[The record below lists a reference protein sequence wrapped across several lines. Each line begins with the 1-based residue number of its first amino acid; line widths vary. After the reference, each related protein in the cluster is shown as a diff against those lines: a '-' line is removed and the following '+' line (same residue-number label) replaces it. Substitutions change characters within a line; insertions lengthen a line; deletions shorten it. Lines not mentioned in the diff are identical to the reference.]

1 MLIVLQPCTPS
12 CLASFLC
19 LTLKTLL
26 ALTAGEQ
33 PVEWQK
39 LRSVLRPAGRQSP
52 PPLGLSQPLPSP
64 PVLQQGLMRAFN
76 FSFTTS

>member
-1 MLIVLQPCTPS
+1 MLIVLQSCTPS

-39 LRSVLRPAGRQSP
+39 LRSVLRPAGRHRRGSPVATAVRVVSASAQSACFTA
-52 PPLGLSQPLPSP
+52 GLNE
-64 PVLQQGLMRAFN
+64 GF
-76 FSFTTS
+76 